1 MTAVKKGFKKQK
13 KDNQGKE
20 NPLQAEPLV
29 EDPAEQQPPKTGK
42 AMKAVQKDKNKK
54 QGQPTKA
61 VRPTKAVN
69 KEIVEMPDPAAVHPA
84 QPDSSLHWTV
94 REYRRESGAAKGQL
108 YHLFES
114 PSGDVYRSL
123 KHACT
128 CGFEGWTTWLAKH
141 SIVRMCAED
150 VA

>member
-1 MTAVKKGFKKQK
+1 M
-13 KDNQGKE
+13 
-20 NPLQAEPLV
+20 V

-69 KEIVEMPDPAAVHPA
+69 KEIVEMPSMEEPEPDPAAVPPA
-84 QPDSSLHWTV
+84 QPDSSPHWTV

-108 YHLFES
+108 YYLFES

-141 SIVRMCAED
+141 SIIRMYAED